1 MLAGVDYA
9 QEKRQVYSALNAAQ
23 GGVNLTKPTTLVGTP
38 NDGAWVDEGSRVFRV
53 GNEYVSK
60 GWGVYAQD
68 LVQVAPEWKILGGL
82 RYDSMTGDYDT
93 FTAAT
98 GVKTGSYRMKISE
111 WSKRFGVLYQ
121 PSDLQ
126 SFHFSYG
133 TSFNTSGEAYSLGAA
148 NVNTPPESSENIELG
163 TRIESAD
170 KKFTTRVALFKSTKK
185 HERNTDPLQP
195 GITVLTG
202 KRHAAGIDMD
212 ISGYITPQWEVFGS
226 YMWMPVAKIDIGAQ
240 GSEGEG
246 QRPSLTPK
254 HSGTVWTTYQ
264 ITPQLRVGGGL
275 NFRSKQTPNRNPGF
289 YAPSYVTADLMAEYA
304 IEVDRIILKA
314 NLSNVSNKLF
324 ADSLY
329 ANGHYTPGA
338 GRLFQVS
345 AKFKF

>member
-1 MLAGVDYA
+1 
-9 QEKRQVYSALNAAQ
+9 
-23 GGVNLTKPTTLVGTP
+23 
-38 NDGAWVDEGSRVFRV
+38 
-53 GNEYVSK
+53 
-60 GWGVYAQD
+60 
-68 LVQVAPEWKILGGL
+68 
-82 RYDSMTGDYDT
+82 
-93 FTAAT
+93 
-98 GVKTGSYRMKISE
+98 
-111 WSKRFGVLYQ
+111 
-121 PSDLQ
+121 
-126 SFHFSYG
+126 
-133 TSFNTSGEAYSLGAA
+133 
-148 NVNTPPESSENIELG
+148 
-163 TRIESAD
+163 
-170 KKFTTRVALFKSTKK
+170 
-185 HERNTDPLQP
+185 
-195 GITVLTG
+195 
-202 KRHAAGIDMD
+202 
-212 ISGYITPQWEVFGS
+212 
-226 YMWMPVAKIDIGAQ
+226 MWMPVAKIDIGAQ